1 MLRLSARLLLKEGDN
16 LISKELSDFL
26 REKLYDY
33 DIGFEKG
40 EKDIN
45 IFEENGFI
53 FVEKDQDIVFSLKNE
68 KRYFDLLPII
78 IEKVVRGHLNVLHK
92 DKAEE
97 LIVDLLVNII
107 VLSEVED
114 SDGYSHTE
122 RVAKMAEKFGK
133 FLGMDEKELR
143 KFVFHAYLHD
153 VGKISLEQLML
164 YSPTRMRL
172 FEESYQDHTVMGSV
186 FLSMFEVLWEY
197 IPTVRYHH
205 ERWDGKGFPD
215 GLRERQIPYYARVIS
230 ILDFFDETTHFIS
243 SEWESELKTP
253 KEAMEMIKK
262 LSGKYFDPN
271 LVEKFE
277 SFLKSEGVI

>member
-1 MLRLSARLLLKEGDN
+1 M
-16 LISKELSDFL
+16 ISKELSDFL

-53 FVEKDQDIVFSLKNE
+53 FVEKDQDIVFSIKNE